1 MWESRPLPKI
11 VRRPPCSSQREGVFF
26 VPGISFLCP
35 CRAWTGRCLLVL
47 SSIPLAPA
55 AGRLWCPVVH
65 NRQGTFFCLGR
76 DASLQ
81 SRRAERQGTSIA
93 CCPPCGQASIWREPV
108 GRHGT
113 TQKIPRSAGVVDRPR
128 YQPGI
133 FCWGRNE
140 VLDCHPCLS
149 RPLMPAAPRQE
160 DSVWWQ
166 ADWSGRLLVVFQGEH
181 YAARTAG
188 GCRKI

>member
-1 MWESRPLPKI
+1 MILHNVMWESRPLPKI

-47 SSIPLAPA
+47 PSIPLCLLPDACGVPSYTTGRGRSFVLAVMQVSSPVVQNGRGRPSPA
-55 AGRLWCPVVH
+55 AR
-65 NRQGTFFCLGR
+65 
-76 DASLQ
+76 
-81 SRRAERQGTSIA
+81 
-93 CCPPCGQASIWREPV
+93 PPCGQASIWRQPV
-108 GRHGT
+108 GRHST
-113 TQKIPRSAGVVDRPR
+113 TQKIPRSASVVDRPR

-160 DSVWWQ
+160 
-166 ADWSGRLLVVFQGEH
+166 GHCPMPG
-181 YAARTAG
+181 
-188 GCRKI
+188 